1 MTKEKI
7 RMSVTVSKDIREKIR
22 VAAAKAALSS
32 SKWIEEMIKKKV
44 VENER

>member
-1 MTKEKI
+1 MSQEKV

-22 VAAAKAALSS
+22 VAAAKVALSS

-44 VENER
+44 VENG